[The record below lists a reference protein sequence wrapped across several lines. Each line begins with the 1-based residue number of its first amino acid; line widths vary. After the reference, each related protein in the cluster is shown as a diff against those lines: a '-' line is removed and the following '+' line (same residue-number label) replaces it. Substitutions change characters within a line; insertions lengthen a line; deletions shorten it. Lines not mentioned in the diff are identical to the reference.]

1 MHRKMQKKITKWE
14 TFFALEISRA
24 ASINCTMLQYCKQ
37 MRPLSLSLFQF
48 QINQITLAQFPIS
61 GTDKLRPGIMLMR
74 VISTIVISIP
84 RTNPITAQKVK
95 EQDERTTKR

>member
-1 MHRKMQKKITKWE
+1 MHWKLAEPRQLIVQCCNIANKI
-14 TFFALEISRA
+14 
-24 ASINCTMLQYCKQ
+24 
-37 MRPLSLSLFQF
+37 MRPLSLSLFQI